1 MSETGLEE
9 TKMLNP
15 TNRVILIS
23 GANRGIGLASAKLLA
38 SQGYTL
44 SLGTRDPAA
53 FPMSEFAEAPFVH
66 VWEATDAASSTAWV
80 EATLEKF
87 GRIDGVVLNAGVE
100 IGGSLESGTEAEFDT
115 MFAVNFKGPLW
126 LVRACLPH
134 LKASGRGRVI
144 NVVSLAGKRVLRHE
158 ILGYSASKHAA
169 TALTHAIRQWG
180 WADGV
185 RATSICPGM
194 VDTRMVEHITVPEGQ
209 FKIDPEAIA
218 ESVAYALSLPNNASV
233 AEVLVNSRYEAM
245 L

>member
-1 MSETGLEE
+1 
-9 TKMLNP
+9 MLSP
-15 TNRVILIS
+15 ENRVILIS
-23 GANRGIGLASAKLLA
+23 GANRGIGLATAKRLEQL
-38 SQGYTL
+38 GYTL
-44 SLGTRDPAA
+44 SLGARSPEA
-53 FPMSEFAEAPFVH
+53 FPMSEFDTPPFVH
-66 VWEATDAASSTAWV
+66 AWEATDAGSSQAWV
-80 EATLEKF
+80 DATMERF

-100 IGGSLESGTEAEFDT
+100 IGGSLETGTEEEFDT

-134 LKASGRGRVI
+134 LRACGSGRVV
-144 NVVSLAGKRVLRHE
+144 NVVSLAGKRLLRHE

-169 TALTHAIRQWG
+169 MALTSAIRQSG

-194 VDTRMVEHITVPEGQ
+194 VDTRMVEHVSVPDGQ
-209 FKIDPEAIA
+209 FKIEPEAIA

>member
-1 MSETGLEE
+1 
-9 TKMLNP
+9 MLSP
-15 TNRVILIS
+15 ENRVILIS
-23 GANRGIGLASAKLLA
+23 GANRGIGLATAKRLEQ
-38 SQGYTL
+38 QGYTL
-44 SLGTRDPAA
+44 SLGARSPEA
-53 FPMSEFAEAPFVH
+53 FPERELQGTPFVH
-66 VWEATDAASSTAWV
+66 AWEATDAGSSKAWV
-80 EATLEKF
+80 DATLARF

-100 IGGSLESGTEAEFDT
+100 IGGSLETGTEEEFDT

-134 LKASGRGRVI
+134 LRACGAGRVV
-144 NVVSLAGKRVLRHE
+144 NVVSLAGKRLLRHQ

-169 TALTHAIRQWG
+169 IALTSAIRQSG
-180 WADGV
+180 WDDGV

-194 VDTRMVEHITVPEGQ
+194 VDTRMVEHVSVPEGQ
-209 FKIDPEAIA
+209 FKIEPEAIA